1 MFGLISLSA
10 ILVLV
15 PAAAAG
21 PRAADRAV
29 PASLRAASP
38 TVLRQQNTSTVDLVQ
53 VQLVLPKKVRVGK
66 TFSVL
71 DEVEN
76 QGESFAA
83 NSVTGFYLSLDDQ
96 FDEKDLLVGA
106 RRVPQLASQQAHN
119 TVTPVTIKAP
129 VPAGDYYLIALADA
143 RHDLE
148 ERYRSN
154 NTRAAKVTVEP
165 AKEKE

>member
-1 MFGLISLSA
+1 MICPIVLAA
-10 ILVLV
+10 IPVMLPLLAPP
-15 PAAAAG
+15 PAAPGHAS
-21 PRAADRAV
+21 RAAA
-29 PASLRAASP
+29 LG
-38 TVLRQQNTSTVDLVQ
+38 QQNTSTVDLVQ
-53 VQLVLPKKVRVGK
+53 VQLVVPKKLRVGK
-66 TFSVL
+66 TFTVM

-83 NSVTGFYLSLDDQ
+83 NSVTGFYLSLDDE

-106 RRVPQLASQQAHN
+106 RRVPQLQGRQAHN
-119 TVTPVTIKAP
+119 TVTPVTLKGAIP
-129 VPAGDYYLIALADA
+129 PGEYFLIALADA

-165 AKEKE
+165 PKEKE